1 MVKLKELGSKWSI
14 ENKTLTSS
22 PFHTTQDKIFHATS
36 LFIFSSSPLQHTNYE
51 EFDH

>member
-14 ENKTLTSS
+14 ENKRQTAS

-36 LFIFSSSPLQHTNYE
+36 LFTFCSSSLQHTNYE